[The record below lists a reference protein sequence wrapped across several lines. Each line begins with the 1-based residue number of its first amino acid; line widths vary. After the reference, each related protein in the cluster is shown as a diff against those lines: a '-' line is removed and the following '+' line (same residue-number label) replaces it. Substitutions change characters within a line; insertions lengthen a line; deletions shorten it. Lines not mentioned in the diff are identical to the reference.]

1 MTGSL
6 QVFDVIKNEV
16 SLDVLKNE
24 VCWMSLK
31 NVADNY
37 KRPVSNNQRTCIT
50 TLFNF
55 LLEK

>member
-24 VCWMSLK
+24 V
-31 NVADNY
+31 
-37 KRPVSNNQRTCIT
+37 
-50 TLFNF
+50 
-55 LLEK
+55 LLDVFKKCGR